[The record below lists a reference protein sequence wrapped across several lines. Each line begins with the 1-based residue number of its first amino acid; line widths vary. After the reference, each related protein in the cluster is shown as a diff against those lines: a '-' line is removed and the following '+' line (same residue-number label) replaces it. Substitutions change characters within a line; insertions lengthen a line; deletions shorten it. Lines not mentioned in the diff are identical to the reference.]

1 MQFVNSNKRS
11 VPPKFLQF
19 QTSEMDPSTEN
30 ALSRAILHDQL
41 QLSFTTANH
50 VPNLQITPQLHH
62 GNLAEAL
69 QLPIDED
76 PQTSKISYET
86 LQSARQQSVNHLKST
101 WERIFSRYEDVDED
115 EDDVINLR
123 SETIEVDRG
132 NIRKLPKS
140 EFGTML
146 DAVLVNADYWDDQFS
161 SDSESDDSD
170 SEPPKA
176 SQVIAVVPIKVEL
189 PGVFIKPEMPVVCDP
204 TQPPVKHELDEPIQ
218 DSTLSSIL
226 PSITIP
232 KPKTRLKPPLA
243 KIGASFMAPHR
254 EESQLDN
261 FSIHS
266 SGINELDDQG
276 APQLNAQSW
285 IGFDKEKRKKR
296 SAVTELS
303 MVMGQGFTRPLPQMP
318 LPTPIANVL
327 PNSMQATSPIEPL
340 LDKSEAP
347 EIVKPPKEPKKQSK
361 PKEPLLDKSEDP
373 EIVKPPKEPKKESKP
388 KEPQPEEPQPKDP
401 KDSRKRK
408 RPAAPNPSANVP
420 KTDQSKP
427 KTQNTAPLKQVT
439 AQVER
444 WEDED
449 DPLCSYALTIPKK
462 TFRPKNLPK
471 FE

>member
-1 MQFVNSNKRS
+1 
-11 VPPKFLQF
+11 
-19 QTSEMDPSTEN
+19 MDPSTEN
-30 ALSRAILHDQL
+30 ALSRAILQDQM

-50 VPNLQITPQLHH
+50 VPNLQITPQLNHV
-62 GNLAEAL
+62 NLAEAL

-76 PQTSKISYET
+76 PQTTKINYET

-123 SETIEVDRG
+123 TETIEVDRG

-140 EFGTML
+140 EFGSML

-170 SEPPKA
+170 SEVPKA
-176 SQVIAVVPIKVEL
+176 SQVIAVMPIKVEL

-204 TQPPVKHELDEPIQ
+204 TQPPVRHELDDPIQ
-218 DSTLSSIL
+218 DSTFSSVL

-243 KIGASFMAPHR
+243 NIGASFMGHHR
-254 EESQLDN
+254 EESQLVN
-261 FSIHS
+261 FSIQRS
-266 SGINELDDQG
+266 DINELDKQG
-276 APQLNAQSW
+276 APQLNAHSW

-303 MVMGQGFTRPLPQMP
+303 MVMGQGFTRPLPEMP

-327 PNSMQATSPIEPL
+327 PNSLQATSPTEPLLEKSEAPEIIKPPKEPMKESKPKEHL

-347 EIVKPPKEPKKQSK
+347 EIVKPPKEPM
-361 PKEPLLDKSEDP
+361 
-373 EIVKPPKEPKKESKP
+373 KESKP
-388 KEPQPEEPQPKDP
+388 KEPQPQDP

-408 RPAAPNPSANVP
+408 RPSAPNPWASVP
-420 KTDQSKP
+420 KTDQSKS
-427 KTQNTAPLKQVT
+427 KTQHTAPLKQAT
-439 AQVER
+439 AQVQR
-444 WEDED
+444 WDDED

-462 TFRPKNLPK
+462 TFKPKNLPK